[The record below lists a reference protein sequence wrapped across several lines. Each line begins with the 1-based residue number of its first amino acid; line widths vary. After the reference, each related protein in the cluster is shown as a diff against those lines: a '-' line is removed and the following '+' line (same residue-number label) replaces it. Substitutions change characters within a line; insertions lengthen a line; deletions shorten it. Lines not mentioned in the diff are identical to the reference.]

1 MTRQKFKIR
10 KLEAL
15 YFVVISVYLS
25 PGYLQTINIYHRGW
39 QAVCVAFSLYYI
51 AKLLRKPRYLHGF
64 ALILAFYSIVLFST
78 ALNHGLILQFLI
90 LTIIG
95 VGFVAFIITTLSSN
109 EKRMYALNA
118 MIASLEVYVV
128 LNLITIVVFPEGLY
142 RIYGYNLDWASNPAY
157 LLGHRNNAIEYFLPL
172 IGLVGLKNRL
182 RNIFISYNFVFVIAI
197 SAVTSLLTW
206 SVNAILCLSFLL
218 VSLIIYR
225 RKGIMGYTIPILLG
239 ASALASFVLVN
250 IEVNPFVQNIIVNVL
265 HKSTNM
271 SGRTRIWGRALLSIR
286 DSFIYGHGIQDN
298 YYNYTRLTTVGSC
311 HNYFLDFLYWG
322 GIICL
327 IIAIAYFLYIHWLY
341 KKADKK
347 IENYFNVFNG
357 TYFILWIATPIH
369 KENMFLMF
377 GYFMATA
384 ILAIY
389 SKQSVPEASITR

>member
-206 SVNAILCLSFLL
+206 SVNAILCLSFLF